1 MAVTERERQGV
12 AVCGRFVAASPPADI
27 AAYFGATLPET
38 TLPDNFN
45 VAPTA
50 EIYAVV
56 DAPNGPELQVFHW
69 GLIPSW
75 AKDRKIASKMINAR
89 SETITEKS
97 MFAKLFATR
106 RCIIPA
112 DGFYEW
118 KTLATGGTPKKP
130 AKQPYFIRR
139 LDGEPLAMAGI
150 WTSWRDPA
158 GQPGERLHSTSIITT
173 SANETMRP
181 LHDRM
186 PVMLPVSAW
195 ATWLEPS
202 FTDTQALKEFLVP
215 APNGLLS
222 VYPVST
228 DVNSVRNGGVDL
240 IKPVAAEA

>member
-1 MAVTERERQGV
+1 
-12 AVCGRFVAASPPADI
+12 VCGRFVAASPPADI
-27 AAYFGATLPET
+27 ASYFGATLPET
-38 TLPDNFN
+38 ALPGNYN
-45 VAPTA
+45 VAPTS

-56 DAPNGPELQVFHW
+56 DSPNGPSLQVFHW

-118 KTLATGGTPKKP
+118 KTVSSGKTPKKP
-130 AKQPYFIRR
+130 AKQPYLIHRM
-139 LDGEPLAMAGI
+139 DGEPLAMAGI

-158 GQPGERLHSTSIITT
+158 GHPGELLHSASIITT
-173 SANETMRP
+173 AANETMAP

-186 PVMLPVSAW
+186 PVMLPVGAW
-195 ATWLEPS
+195 STWLDTS
-202 FTDTQALKEFLVP
+202 FTDTDRLKDFLVP
-215 APNGLLS
+215 APMGLLT

-228 DVNSVRNGGVDL
+228 DVNSVRNGGPDL
-240 IKPVAAEA
+240 IKPVAEQTQPDE

>member
-1 MAVTERERQGV
+1 M
-12 AVCGRFVAASPPADI
+12 CGRFVAASPPADI

-38 TLPDNFN
+38 ALPENYN
-45 VAPTA
+45 VAPTS

-56 DAPNGPELQVFHW
+56 DSPKGPELQVFHW

-97 MFAKLFATR
+97 MFAKLFTTR

-118 KTLATGGTPKKP
+118 KKLPSGGTPKKP
-130 AKQPYFIRR
+130 AKQPYLIHR

-158 GQPGERLHSTSIITT
+158 GEPGKRLHSASIITT
-173 SANETMRP
+173 AANETMAP

-186 PVMLPVSAW
+186 PVMLPVAAW
-195 ATWLEPS
+195 STWLDGS
-202 FTDTQALKEFLVP
+202 FTDGDRLKDFLVP
-215 APNGLLS
+215 APVGLLT
-222 VYPVST
+222 VHPVST
-228 DVNSVRNGGVDL
+228 DVNSVRNGGPDL
-240 IKPVAAEA
+240 IKPVAEQTHPDE